1 MKKLFFAGALC
12 MMLCV
17 CASGMAGTMFN
28 VCLSKECLTEQ
39 EAANQAIQT
48 KPEGFKVTR
57 QSVIPWNDAGER
69 WSVLVELEN
78 VSEEAITIDDTWLI
92 ACNAREEE
100 LARWSVPAIDGAF
113 WKTNRTVRP
122 GERVV
127 LFAGTDEVKT
137 WITDWETKETVEK
150 TVSPAGLGAVAEKI
164 RQAAR
169 LQVRFDARVA
179 SETKGHL
186 ENVEAAKAWIADGK
200 QHLETTDTFDSEDFV
215 TLSVIVTDREGRMLD
230 ALQDSVIHNAGMQK
244 DGRFSAEKALAPYIG
259 EEMQK
264 DVIFEIEGYKNPQK
278 TVDNP
283 GQI

>member
-17 CASGMAGTMFN
+17 CASGMAGAMFN

-57 QSVIPWNDAGER
+57 QSVIPWDDAGER

-78 VSEEAITIDDTWLI
+78 VSEEAITIDYTWLI

-200 QHLETTDTFDSEDFV
+200 LHLETTDAFDPKGFTV
-215 TLSVIVTDREGRMLD
+215 LSVIVTDSEGRMLD
-230 ALQDSVIHNAGMQK
+230 ALQDSVADHPGLLE
-244 DGRFSAEKALAPYIG
+244 DGRFSAWKALAPYIT
-259 EEMQK
+259 EEMGQNA
-264 DVIFEIEGYKNPQK
+264 IFEVTGYKIP
-278 TVDNP
+278 
-283 GQI
+283 

>member
-48 KPEGFKVTR
+48 KPKGFKVTR
-57 QSVIPWNDAGER
+57 QSVIPWDDAGER

-78 VSEEAITIDDTWLI
+78 MSEEAITIDDTWLI

-150 TVSPAGLGAVAEKI
+150 TVSPAGLGAVAKKI

-200 QHLETTDTFDSEDFV
+200 LHLETTDAFDPKGF
-215 TLSVIVTDREGRMLD
+215 TALSVIVTDSEGRMID
-230 ALQDSVIHNAGMQK
+230 ALQDSVADHPGLLE
-244 DGRFSAEKALAPYIG
+244 DGRFSAWKALAPYIT
-259 EEMQK
+259 EEMGQNA
-264 DVIFEIEGYKNPQK
+264 IFEVTGYKIP
-278 TVDNP
+278 
-283 GQI
+283 

>member
-39 EAANQAIQT
+39 EAANQTIQT

-57 QSVIPWNDAGER
+57 QSVIPWDDAGER

-92 ACNAREEE
+92 AYNAREEE

-137 WITDWETKETVEK
+137 WIADWETKETAEK
-150 TVSPAGLGAVAEKI
+150 TVSPAGLGAVAKKI

-200 QHLETTDTFDSEDFV
+200 LHLETTDAFDPKGF
-215 TLSVIVTDREGRMLD
+215 TALSVIVTDSEGRMLD
-230 ALQDSVIHNAGMQK
+230 ALQDSVADHPGLLE
-244 DGRFSAEKALAPYIG
+244 DGCFSAWKALAPYIT
-259 EEMQK
+259 EEMGQNA
-264 DVIFEIEGYKNPQK
+264 IFEVTGYKIP
-278 TVDNP
+278 
-283 GQI
+283 

>member
-12 MMLCV
+12 VMLCV
-17 CASGMAGTMFN
+17 CATGMAGTMFN

-78 VSEEAITIDDTWLI
+78 VSEEAIVIDDTWLI

-150 TVSPAGLGAVAEKI
+150 TVSPAGLGVVAKKI

-169 LQVRFDARVA
+169 LQVQFDARVA

-186 ENVEAAKAWIADGK
+186 EKVEAAKAWIADGK
-200 QHLETTDTFDSEDFV
+200 LHLETTDAFDPKGF
-215 TLSVIVTDREGRMLD
+215 TALSVIVTDSEGRMLD
-230 ALQDSVIHNAGMQK
+230 ALQDSVADHLGLLE
-244 DGRFSAEKALAPYIG
+244 DGRFSAWKALAPYIT
-259 EEMQK
+259 EEMGQNA
-264 DVIFEIEGYKNPQK
+264 IFEVTGYKIP
-278 TVDNP
+278 
-283 GQI
+283 

>member
-28 VCLSKECLTEQ
+28 VCLYKECLTEQ

-57 QSVIPWNDAGER
+57 QSVIPWDDAGER

-92 ACNAREEE
+92 ARNAREEE

-150 TVSPAGLGAVAEKI
+150 TVSPAGLSAVAKKI

-200 QHLETTDTFDSEDFV
+200 LHLETTDAFDPKGF
-215 TLSVIVTDREGRMLD
+215 TALSVIVTDSEGRMLD
-230 ALQDSVIHNAGMQK
+230 ALQDSVADHPGLLE
-244 DGRFSAEKALAPYIG
+244 DGCFSAWKALAPYIT
-259 EEMQK
+259 EEMGQNA
-264 DVIFEIEGYKNPQK
+264 IFEVTGYKIP
-278 TVDNP
+278 
-283 GQI
+283 

>member
-17 CASGMAGTMFN
+17 CATGMAGTMFN

-57 QSVIPWNDAGER
+57 QSVIPWDDAGER

-78 VSEEAITIDDTWLI
+78 VSEKAITIDDTWLI
-92 ACNAREEE
+92 ARNARKEE

-150 TVSPAGLGAVAEKI
+150 TVSLAGLGAVAEKI

-169 LQVRFDARVA
+169 LQVQLDARVA
-179 SETKGHL
+179 SETKGHM

-200 QHLETTDTFDSEDFV
+200 LHLETTDAFDPKGF
-215 TLSVIVTDREGRMLD
+215 TALSVIVTDSEGRMLD
-230 ALQDSVIHNAGMQK
+230 ALQDSVADHPGLLK
-244 DGRFSAEKALAPYIG
+244 DGCFSAWKALAPYIT
-259 EEMQK
+259 EEMVQNA
-264 DVIFEIEGYKNPQK
+264 IFEVTGYKIP
-278 TVDNP
+278 
-283 GQI
+283 

>member
-57 QSVIPWNDAGER
+57 QSVISWDDAGER

-150 TVSPAGLGAVAEKI
+150 TVSPAGLSAVAKKI

-200 QHLETTDTFDSEDFV
+200 LHLETTDAFDPKGF
-215 TLSVIVTDREGRMLD
+215 TALSVIVTDSEGRMLD
-230 ALQDSVIHNAGMQK
+230 ALQDSVADHPGLLE
-244 DGRFSAEKALAPYIG
+244 GGCFSAWKALAPYIT
-259 EEMQK
+259 EEMGQNA
-264 DVIFEIEGYKNPQK
+264 IFEVTGYKIP
-278 TVDNP
+278 
-283 GQI
+283 

>member
-200 QHLETTDTFDSEDFV
+200 LHLETTDAFDPKGF
-215 TLSVIVTDREGRMLD
+215 TALSVIVTDSEGRMLD
-230 ALQDSVIHNAGMQK
+230 ALQDSVADHPGLLE
-244 DGRFSAEKALAPYIG
+244 DGCFSAWKALAPYIT
-259 EEMQK
+259 EEMGQNA
-264 DVIFEIEGYKNPQK
+264 IFEVTGYKIP
-278 TVDNP
+278 
-283 GQI
+283 

>member
-17 CASGMAGTMFN
+17 CASGIAGTTFN

-57 QSVIPWNDAGER
+57 QSVIPWDDAGER

-150 TVSPAGLGAVAEKI
+150 TVSPAGLSAVAKKI

-186 ENVEAAKAWIADGK
+186 ENVETAKAWIADGK
-200 QHLETTDTFDSEDFV
+200 LHLETTDAFDPKGF
-215 TLSVIVTDREGRMLD
+215 TALSVIVTDSEGRMLD
-230 ALQDSVIHNAGMQK
+230 ALQDSVADHPGLLE
-244 DGRFSAEKALAPYIG
+244 DGCFSAWKALAPYIT
-259 EEMQK
+259 EEMGQNA
-264 DVIFEIEGYKNPQK
+264 IFEVTGYKIP
-278 TVDNP
+278 
-283 GQI
+283 

>member
-57 QSVIPWNDAGER
+57 QSVIPWDDAGER

-92 ACNAREEE
+92 AYNAREEE

-127 LFAGTDEVKT
+127 LFAGTDEIKT
-137 WITDWETKETVEK
+137 EVTDLQTQKTTEK
-150 TVSPAGLGAVAEKI
+150 WVASAGLTTFAGRLRQAESLRVRLDTRTVSEAKGYAEK
-164 RQAAR
+164 
-169 LQVRFDARVA
+169 
-179 SETKGHL
+179 
-186 ENVEAAKAWIADGK
+186 VEEAKAWIADGK
-200 QHLETTDTFDSEDFV
+200 LHLETTDEFDPEGVV
-215 TLSVIVTDREGRMLD
+215 TLSVVVTDGDGRMLD
-230 ALQDSVIHNAGMQK
+230 AMQDSVAHNESLVQN
-244 DGRFSAEKALAPYIG
+244 GRFRAEKTLAPYVD
-259 EEMQK
+259 EKTAQSAK
-264 DVIFEIEGYKNPQK
+264 FEITERKKTQK
-278 TVDNP
+278 TVDKSR
-283 GQI
+283 

>member
-1 MKKLFFAGALC
+1 MKKLFFVGALC

-57 QSVIPWNDAGER
+57 QSVIPWDDAGER

-92 ACNAREEE
+92 AYNAREEE

-200 QHLETTDTFDSEDFV
+200 LHLETTDTFDSEDFV

-283 GQI
+283 R

>member
-17 CASGMAGTMFN
+17 CATGMAGMMFN

-78 VSEEAITIDDTWLI
+78 VSEEAIVIDDTWLI
-92 ACNAREEE
+92 AYNARDEE

-137 WITDWETKETVEK
+137 WIADWETKETVEK
-150 TVSPAGLGAVAEKI
+150 TVSPAGLGVVAEKI
-164 RQAAR
+164 RQAAC
-169 LQVRFDARVA
+169 LQVQFDARVA

-186 ENVEAAKAWIADGK
+186 EKVEAAKAWIADGK
-200 QHLETTDTFDSEDFV
+200 LHLKTMDAFDPKGF
-215 TLSVIVTDREGRMLD
+215 TALSVIVTDSEGRMLD
-230 ALQDSVIHNAGMQK
+230 ALQDSVADHPGLLE
-244 DGRFSAEKALAPYIG
+244 DGCFSAWKALAPYIT
-259 EEMQK
+259 EEMGQNA
-264 DVIFEIEGYKNPQK
+264 IFEVTGYKIP
-278 TVDNP
+278 
-283 GQI
+283 

>member
-17 CASGMAGTMFN
+17 CASGIAGTTFN

-57 QSVIPWNDAGER
+57 QSVIPWDDAGER

-78 VSEEAITIDDTWLI
+78 VSEEAITIDYTWLI
-92 ACNAREEE
+92 AYNAREEE

-137 WITDWETKETVEK
+137 WIADWETKETVEK
-150 TVSPAGLGAVAEKI
+150 TVSPAGLGAVAKKI

-186 ENVEAAKAWIADGK
+186 ENVETAKAWIADGK
-200 QHLETTDTFDSEDFV
+200 LHLETTDTFDSEDFV

-283 GQI
+283 R

>member
-57 QSVIPWNDAGER
+57 QSVIPWDDAGER

-186 ENVEAAKAWIADGK
+186 ENVEAAKVWIADGK
-200 QHLETTDTFDSEDFV
+200 LHLETTDAFDPKGF
-215 TLSVIVTDREGRMLD
+215 TALSVIVTDSEGRMLD
-230 ALQDSVIHNAGMQK
+230 ALQGSVADHPGLLE
-244 DGRFSAEKALAPYIG
+244 DGCFSAWKALAPYIT
-259 EEMQK
+259 EEMGQNA
-264 DVIFEIEGYKNPQK
+264 IFEVTGYKIP
-278 TVDNP
+278 
-283 GQI
+283 

>member
-17 CASGMAGTMFN
+17 CAMGMAGTTFN

-57 QSVIPWNDAGER
+57 QSVIPWDDAGER

-78 VSEEAITIDDTWLI
+78 VSEEAITIDNTWLI
-92 ACNAREEE
+92 ACNARKEEM
-100 LARWSVPAIDGAF
+100 ARWSVPAIDGAF

-186 ENVEAAKAWIADGK
+186 ENVEAAKAWIEDGK
-200 QHLETTDTFDSEDFV
+200 LHLETTDAFDPKGF
-215 TLSVIVTDREGRMLD
+215 TALSVIVTDSEGRMLD
-230 ALQDSVIHNAGMQK
+230 ALQDSVADHPDPLE
-244 DGRFSAEKALAPYIG
+244 DGRFSAWKALAPYIT
-259 EEMQK
+259 EEMGQNA
-264 DVIFEIEGYKNPQK
+264 IFEVTGYKIP
-278 TVDNP
+278 
-283 GQI
+283 

>member
-39 EAANQAIQT
+39 EAANQTIQT
-48 KPEGFKVTR
+48 KPKGFKVTR
-57 QSVIPWNDAGER
+57 QSVIPWDDAGER

-200 QHLETTDTFDSEDFV
+200 LHLETTDAFDPKGF
-215 TLSVIVTDREGRMLD
+215 TALSVIVTDSEGRMLD
-230 ALQDSVIHNAGMQK
+230 ALQDSVADHPGLLE
-244 DGRFSAEKALAPYIG
+244 DGCFSSWKALAPYIT
-259 EEMQK
+259 EEMGQNA
-264 DVIFEIEGYKNPQK
+264 IFEVTGYKIP
-278 TVDNP
+278 
-283 GQI
+283 

>member
-17 CASGMAGTMFN
+17 CATGMAGTMFN

-39 EAANQAIQT
+39 EAENQAIQT

-57 QSVIPWNDAGER
+57 QSVIPWDDAGER

-200 QHLETTDTFDSEDFV
+200 LHLETTDAFDPKGF
-215 TLSVIVTDREGRMLD
+215 TALSVIVTDSEGRMLD
-230 ALQDSVIHNAGMQK
+230 ALQDSVADHPGLLE
-244 DGRFSAEKALAPYIG
+244 DGCFSAWKALAPYIT
-259 EEMQK
+259 EEMGQNA
-264 DVIFEIEGYKNPQK
+264 IFEVTGYKIP
-278 TVDNP
+278 
-283 GQI
+283 

>member
-57 QSVIPWNDAGER
+57 QSVIPWDDAGER

-78 VSEEAITIDDTWLI
+78 VSEEAITIDYTWLI

-137 WITDWETKETVEK
+137 WIADWETKETVEK
-150 TVSPAGLGAVAEKI
+150 TVSPAGLSAVAKKI

-200 QHLETTDTFDSEDFV
+200 LHLETTDAFDPKGFTV
-215 TLSVIVTDREGRMLD
+215 LSVIVTDSEGRMLD
-230 ALQDSVIHNAGMQK
+230 ALQDSVADHPGLLE
-244 DGRFSAEKALAPYIG
+244 DGRFSAWKALAPYIT
-259 EEMQK
+259 EEMGQNA
-264 DVIFEIEGYKNPQK
+264 IFEVTGYKIP
-278 TVDNP
+278 
-283 GQI
+283 

>member
-1 MKKLFFAGALC
+1 MKKLFFAGVLC

-17 CASGMAGTMFN
+17 CATGMAGTMFN

-57 QSVIPWNDAGER
+57 QSVIPWDDAGER

-150 TVSPAGLGAVAEKI
+150 TVSPAGLGAVAKKI

-200 QHLETTDTFDSEDFV
+200 LHLETTDTFDSEDFV

-283 GQI
+283 R

>member
-57 QSVIPWNDAGER
+57 QSVIPWDDAGER

-137 WITDWETKETVEK
+137 WITDCETKETVEK

-186 ENVEAAKAWIADGK
+186 ENVEAAKVWIADGK
-200 QHLETTDTFDSEDFV
+200 LHLETTDTFDSEDFV

-283 GQI
+283 R

>member
-12 MMLCV
+12 MLLCV
-17 CASGMAGTMFN
+17 CASVMEGTLFN
-28 VCLSKECLTEQ
+28 VFLSNECLTEQ

-57 QSVIPWNDAGER
+57 QSVIPWDDAGER

-200 QHLETTDTFDSEDFV
+200 LHLETTDTFDSEDFV

-283 GQI
+283 R

>member
-57 QSVIPWNDAGER
+57 QSVIPWDDAGER

-100 LARWSVPAIDGAF
+100 LARWSVSAIDGAF

-150 TVSPAGLGAVAEKI
+150 TVSPAGLGAVAKKI

-200 QHLETTDTFDSEDFV
+200 LHLETTDAFDPKGF
-215 TLSVIVTDREGRMLD
+215 TALSVIVTDSEGRMLD
-230 ALQDSVIHNAGMQK
+230 ALQDSVADHPGLLE
-244 DGRFSAEKALAPYIG
+244 DGCFSAWKALAPYIT
-259 EEMQK
+259 EEMGQNA
-264 DVIFEIEGYKNPQK
+264 IFEVTGYKIP
-278 TVDNP
+278 
-283 GQI
+283 

>member
-12 MMLCV
+12 VMLCV
-17 CASGMAGTMFN
+17 CATGMAGTMFN

-78 VSEEAITIDDTWLI
+78 VSEEAIVIDDTWLI

-100 LARWSVPAIDGAF
+100 LVRWSVPAIDGAF

-169 LQVRFDARVA
+169 LQVQFDARVA

-186 ENVEAAKAWIADGK
+186 ENVEEAKAWIADGK
-200 QHLETTDTFDSEDFV
+200 LHLETTDAFDPKGF
-215 TLSVIVTDREGRMLD
+215 TALSVIVIDSEGRMLD
-230 ALQDSVIHNAGMQK
+230 ALQDSVADHPGLLE
-244 DGRFSAEKALAPYIG
+244 DGRFSAWKALAPYIT
-259 EEMQK
+259 EEMGQNA
-264 DVIFEIEGYKNPQK
+264 IFEVTGYKIP
-278 TVDNP
+278 
-283 GQI
+283 

>member
-39 EAANQAIQT
+39 EAANQTIQT

-57 QSVIPWNDAGER
+57 QSVIPWDDAGER

-78 VSEEAITIDDTWLI
+78 VSEEAITIDYTWLI
-92 ACNAREEE
+92 AYNAREEE

-137 WITDWETKETVEK
+137 WIADWETKETVEK

-179 SETKGHL
+179 SETKGYL

-200 QHLETTDTFDSEDFV
+200 LHLETTDTFDSEDFV

-283 GQI
+283 G

>member
-17 CASGMAGTMFN
+17 CATGMAGMMFN

-78 VSEEAITIDDTWLI
+78 VSEEAIVIDDTWLI

-100 LARWSVPAIDGAF
+100 LVRWSVPAIDGAF

-150 TVSPAGLGAVAEKI
+150 TVSPAGLGVVAKKI

-169 LQVRFDARVA
+169 LQVQFDARVA

-186 ENVEAAKAWIADGK
+186 EKVEAAKAWIADGK
-200 QHLETTDTFDSEDFV
+200 LHLETTDAFDPKGF
-215 TLSVIVTDREGRMLD
+215 TALSVIVTDSEGRMLD
-230 ALQDSVIHNAGMQK
+230 ALQDSVADHPGLLE
-244 DGRFSAEKALAPYIG
+244 DGCFSAWKALAPYIT
-259 EEMQK
+259 EEMGQNA
-264 DVIFEIEGYKNPQK
+264 IFEVTSYKIP
-278 TVDNP
+278 
-283 GQI
+283 

>member
-39 EAANQAIQT
+39 EAANQTIQT
-48 KPEGFKVTR
+48 KPEEFKVTR
-57 QSVIPWNDAGER
+57 QSVIPWDDAGER

-137 WITDWETKETVEK
+137 WIADWETKETVEK
-150 TVSPAGLGAVAEKI
+150 TVSPAGLSAVAEKI

-200 QHLETTDTFDSEDFV
+200 LHLETTDTFDSEDFV

-264 DVIFEIEGYKNPQK
+264 DVIFEIEGYKNPKK

-283 GQI
+283 G

>member
-57 QSVIPWNDAGER
+57 QSVISWDDAGKR

-137 WITDWETKETVEK
+137 WIADWETKKTVEK
-150 TVSPAGLGAVAEKI
+150 TVSPAGLSAVAEKI

-200 QHLETTDTFDSEDFV
+200 LHLETTDTFDSEDFV

-283 GQI
+283 R

>member
-17 CASGMAGTMFN
+17 CATGMAGTMFN

-48 KPEGFKVTR
+48 EPEGFKVTR

-92 ACNAREEE
+92 ACNARKEE
-100 LARWSVPAIDGAF
+100 LVRWSVPAIDGAF

-127 LFAGTDEVKT
+127 LFAGTDEVIEFKHT
-137 WITDWETKETVEK
+137 AYSKAIFGKGAIEAATFLAGK
-150 TVSPAGLGAVAEKI
+150 PAG
-164 RQAAR
+164 
-169 LQVRFDARVA
+169 FYDM
-179 SETKGHL
+179 S
-186 ENVEAAKAWIADGK
+186 
-200 QHLETTDTFDSEDFV
+200 
-215 TLSVIVTDREGRMLD
+215 
-230 ALQDSVIHNAGMQK
+230 
-244 DGRFSAEKALAPYIG
+244 
-259 EEMQK
+259 
-264 DVIFEIEGYKNPQK
+264 DVIQSA
-278 TVDNP
+278 DR
-283 GQI
+283 

>member
-48 KPEGFKVTR
+48 KPKGFKVTR
-57 QSVIPWNDAGER
+57 QSVIPWDDAGER

-137 WITDWETKETVEK
+137 WIADWETKETVEK

-186 ENVEAAKAWIADGK
+186 ERVEAAKAWIADGK
-200 QHLETTDTFDSEDFV
+200 LHLETTDAFDPKGF
-215 TLSVIVTDREGRMLD
+215 TALSVIVTDSEGRMLD
-230 ALQDSVIHNAGMQK
+230 ALQDSVADHPGLLE
-244 DGRFSAEKALAPYIG
+244 DGCFSAWKALAPYIT
-259 EEMQK
+259 EEMGQNA
-264 DVIFEIEGYKNPQK
+264 IFEVTGYKIP
-278 TVDNP
+278 
-283 GQI
+283 

>member
-1 MKKLFFAGALC
+1 MKKLFFAGVLC

-48 KPEGFKVTR
+48 KPEEFKVTR
-57 QSVIPWNDAGER
+57 QSVIPWDDAGER

-137 WITDWETKETVEK
+137 WIADWETKETVEK
-150 TVSPAGLGAVAEKI
+150 TVSPAGLGAVAKKI
-164 RQAAR
+164 RQAAC

-200 QHLETTDTFDSEDFV
+200 LHLETTDTFDSEDFV

-283 GQI
+283 R

>member
-17 CASGMAGTMFN
+17 CATGMAGTMFN

-57 QSVIPWNDAGER
+57 QSVIPWDDAGER

-113 WKTNRTVRP
+113 WKTNRTVRRAN
-122 GERVV
+122 GWCSLRERM
-127 LFAGTDEVKT
+127 K
-137 WITDWETKETVEK
+137 
-150 TVSPAGLGAVAEKI
+150 
-164 RQAAR
+164 
-169 LQVRFDARVA
+169 
-179 SETKGHL
+179 
-186 ENVEAAKAWIADGK
+186 
-200 QHLETTDTFDSEDFV
+200 
-215 TLSVIVTDREGRMLD
+215 
-230 ALQDSVIHNAGMQK
+230 
-244 DGRFSAEKALAPYIG
+244 
-259 EEMQK
+259 
-264 DVIFEIEGYKNPQK
+264 
-278 TVDNP
+278 
-283 GQI
+283 

>member
-12 MMLCV
+12 VMLCV
-17 CASGMAGTMFN
+17 CATGMAGTMFN

-57 QSVIPWNDAGER
+57 QSVIPWDDAGER

-78 VSEEAITIDDTWLI
+78 VSEEAIVIDDTWLI

-100 LARWSVPAIDGAF
+100 LVRWSVPAIDGAF

-169 LQVRFDARVA
+169 LQVQFDARVA

-186 ENVEAAKAWIADGK
+186 EKVEAAKAWIADGK
-200 QHLETTDTFDSEDFV
+200 LHLETTDAFDPKGF
-215 TLSVIVTDREGRMLD
+215 TALSVIVTDSEGRMLD
-230 ALQDSVIHNAGMQK
+230 ALQDSVADHPGLLE
-244 DGRFSAEKALAPYIG
+244 DGCFSAWKALAPYIT
-259 EEMQK
+259 EEMGQNA
-264 DVIFEIEGYKNPQK
+264 IFEVTGYKIP
-278 TVDNP
+278 
-283 GQI
+283 

>member
-57 QSVIPWNDAGER
+57 QSVIPWDDAGER

-137 WITDWETKETVEK
+137 WIADWETKETVEK
-150 TVSPAGLGAVAEKI
+150 TVSPAGLGAVAKKI

-186 ENVEAAKAWIADGK
+186 ENVETAKAWIADGK
-200 QHLETTDTFDSEDFV
+200 LHLETTDAFDPKGF
-215 TLSVIVTDREGRMLD
+215 TALSVIVTDSEGRMLD
-230 ALQDSVIHNAGMQK
+230 ALQGSVADHPGLLE
-244 DGRFSAEKALAPYIG
+244 DGCFSAWKALAPYIT
-259 EEMQK
+259 EEMGQNA
-264 DVIFEIEGYKNPQK
+264 IFEVTGYKIP
-278 TVDNP
+278 
-283 GQI
+283 

>member
-57 QSVIPWNDAGER
+57 QSVIPWDDAGER

-186 ENVEAAKAWIADGK
+186 ENVETAKAWIADGK
-200 QHLETTDTFDSEDFV
+200 LHLETTDAFDPKGF
-215 TLSVIVTDREGRMLD
+215 TALSVIVTDSEGRMLD
-230 ALQDSVIHNAGMQK
+230 ALQDSVADHPGLLE
-244 DGRFSAEKALAPYIG
+244 DGCFFAWKALAPYIT
-259 EEMQK
+259 EEMGQNA
-264 DVIFEIEGYKNPQK
+264 IFEVTGYKIP
-278 TVDNP
+278 
-283 GQI
+283 

>member
-17 CASGMAGTMFN
+17 CATGMAGTMFN

-57 QSVIPWNDAGER
+57 QSVIPWDDAGER

-92 ACNAREEE
+92 ACNARKEE

-127 LFAGTDEVKT
+127 LFAGTDEVRT
-137 WITDWETKETVEK
+137 QVFDPETGKVIEK
-150 TVSPAGLGAVAEKI
+150 SVSPAGLSAFAREI
-164 RQAAR
+164 RRAKSLRMR
-169 LQVRFDARVA
+169 LDTRTVSEAKEYTEQV
-179 SETKGHL
+179 ET
-186 ENVEAAKAWIADGK
+186 AKAWIADGK
-200 QHLETTDTFDSEDFV
+200 LHLEATDEFDPEGVV
-215 TLSVIVTDREGRMLD
+215 TLSVVVTDGDGRMLD
-230 ALQDSVIHNAGMQK
+230 AMQDSVAHNESLAQN
-244 DGRFSAEKALAPYIG
+244 GRFRAEKTLAPYVD
-259 EEMQK
+259 EKTAQSAK
-264 DVIFEIEGYKNPQK
+264 FEITERKKPQK
-278 TVDNP
+278 TVDKSR
-283 GQI
+283 

>member
-48 KPEGFKVTR
+48 KPKGFKVTR
-57 QSVIPWNDAGER
+57 QSVIPWDDAGER

-150 TVSPAGLGAVAEKI
+150 TVSPAGLSAVAKKI

-169 LQVRFDARVA
+169 LQIRFDARVA

-200 QHLETTDTFDSEDFV
+200 LHLETTDAFDPKGF
-215 TLSVIVTDREGRMLD
+215 TALSVIVTDSEGRMLD
-230 ALQDSVIHNAGMQK
+230 ALQGSVADHPGLLE
-244 DGRFSAEKALAPYIG
+244 DGCFSAWKALAPYIT
-259 EEMQK
+259 EEMGQNA
-264 DVIFEIEGYKNPQK
+264 IFEVTGYKIP
-278 TVDNP
+278 
-283 GQI
+283 

>member
-17 CASGMAGTMFN
+17 CATGMAGTMFN

-39 EAANQAIQT
+39 EAANQT

-57 QSVIPWNDAGER
+57 QSVIPWDDAGER

-150 TVSPAGLGAVAEKI
+150 TVSPAGLGAVAKKI

-186 ENVEAAKAWIADGK
+186 ENVETAKAWIADGK
-200 QHLETTDTFDSEDFV
+200 LHLETTDTFDSEDFV

-283 GQI
+283 R

>member
-57 QSVIPWNDAGER
+57 QSVIPWDDAGER

-200 QHLETTDTFDSEDFV
+200 LHLETTDTFDSEDFV

-244 DGRFSAEKALAPYIG
+244 DGRFSAEKALASYIG

-283 GQI
+283 R